1 MPQMTQMK
9 KWHGLTGSLMKNSKG
24 IAPHHILGK
33 APMAIVHFSISY
45 IVRSQGKGLQ
55 VGDTQL

>member
-1 MPQMTQMK
+1 
-9 KWHGLTGSLMKNSKG
+9 MKNSKG